1 MKKESV
7 LPEIVPA
14 NKEEI
19 VYSIIIP
26 HKNIP
31 DLLRRCL
38 DSIPQRPDI
47 QIIVVDDNSC
57 SDKVDFA
64 HFPGR
69 EREGVEIVYTR
80 EGLGAGYARNVGLR
94 HAKGRWLLFADAD
107 DYFCLISLRW
117 RIDIKTR
124 TWSLSCSG
132 RKVRTRNLL
141 NP

>member
-47 QIIVVDDNSC
+47 QIIVVT
-57 SDKVDFA
+57 
-64 HFPGR
+64 
-69 EREGVEIVYTR
+69 IVVPIR
-80 EGLGAGYARNVGLR
+80 
-94 HAKGRWLLFADAD
+94 
-107 DYFCLISLRW
+107 
-117 RIDIKTR
+117 
-124 TWSLSCSG
+124 
-132 RKVRTRNLL
+132 
-141 NP
+141 

>member
-14 NKEEI
+14 NREEI

-47 QIIVVDDNSC
+47 QIIVVDDNS
-57 SDKVDFA
+57 SPDKVDFA

-69 EREGVEIVYTR
+69 ERRGSR
-80 EGLGAGYARNVGLR
+80 
-94 HAKGRWLLFADAD
+94 D
-107 DYFCLISLRW
+107 CLY
-117 RIDIKTR
+117 
-124 TWSLSCSG
+124 
-132 RKVRTRNLL
+132 
-141 NP
+141 P

>member
-107 DYFCLISLRW
+107 DYFLPDFLEMADRYKDSDLELIVFR
-117 RIDIKTR
+117 
-124 TWSLSCSG
+124 